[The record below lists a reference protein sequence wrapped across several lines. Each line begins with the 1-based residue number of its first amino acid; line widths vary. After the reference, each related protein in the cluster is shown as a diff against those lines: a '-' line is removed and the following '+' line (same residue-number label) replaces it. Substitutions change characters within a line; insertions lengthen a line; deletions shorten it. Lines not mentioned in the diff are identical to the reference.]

1 MTRRKERAI
10 KELYDVTEKIAQPEI
25 TPVLKGSCRIQ
36 GPVDEAEH
44 DNQKNT
50 GSFEAQ
56 KGFGRHYP
64 SGEDRM
70 RAGSG
75 TCNVCAT
82 PCSSCMHFNQAASFM
97 ESRPEFSDETSRG
110 KAVSRCSF
118 NDGEVI
124 CPFKRSSRAYNDRQP
139 TASETSNL
147 LSTSSSHDS
156 ISGNADSKATLR
168 TFDVSYASEDVD
180 MLLKSSSGGTSGD
193 DQPIL
198 KSQSIVDQTGI
209 TSSHSHFASDLGQR
223 TLSNQ
228 DEEQK
233 VLECHG
239 DNISCVSR
247 ANDANVQLVN
257 LNMDIDRKNVSCS
270 SASFNSFPQEG
281 IRKALNIENALSCV
295 ADLHCE
301 IQDSENNTRRPNIV
315 TMESVQKSLNFVASV
330 VPTRKSDSL
339 EMPSSKDVYPSRVSP
354 KVQSPYSHSQSGN
367 SVYHEA
373 DVKDLEENSSSH
385 AQGEPSECSTEH
397 VEASLTKSNSFL
409 ASVKIYPCLEGET
422 NLDNSRDPS
431 AETVKSSDQNQNV
444 EKSCASRE
452 VPDMHEPALQSEPV
466 DDSAGSDIV
475 EDDVKVCDICGD
487 AGREEL
493 LAFCSRCSDGAEH
506 TYCMQVMLD
515 KVPEGDWLCEECK
528 IKEETENQK
537 QDKVEIVLGS
547 SKAPYLNEKT
557 QNPGGIDTVSSK
569 VSLKLDVKET
579 DTEGNRITKVS
590 SSSFGSVKRHSD
602 NLEAASPAKR
612 QMLETSVASPKTSS
626 PDKKPVLLSRESSFK
641 SLDKGKVKT
650 PHQLGLPSSHS
661 ANSSHENVHSP
672 TTGPSSS
679 KNQSQLQSPRGNL
692 LKSNS
697 FNTLNSKPKVKLVQE
712 DVSQKKKVARDTVI
726 NDAKKE
732 GPVRMIGKS
741 ISFKTP
747 SSGRFNVTES
757 KVKMLSHNL
766 SCVEE
771 LKGLKQAKEWGLIE
785 RKNSFKSDRPLISSP
800 TAVSSVSTPKT
811 DQKVTSRGETTS
823 SLTSA
828 TNCRDMKSVQ
838 ADGKLNTSAKPT
850 SLANKGSENRNV
862 LAGSSEV
869 KRQSVVGT
877 PSSNGRCSS
886 TEQKP
891 IQVSTQDG
899 TTSSSWTADKSWSK
913 HDAVPHD
920 GLPQSPESLNQDAK
934 ARELFP
940 TGRPKQGVSVG
951 GQSIRCHKCKELG
964 HTAQSCP
971 VTKVSVFEASAEKSS
986 KEVTGKSFKLKEAVK
1001 AIMLKPPGMSRKNRL
1016 PEWLDELSMSS
1027 ADLSCEVSKDQL
1039 PTTSNCSRN
1048 LNSGEVTNDGQE
1060 IVRSSAADI
1069 SKTAVKSVMLKPP
1082 GMSRKN
1088 RLSEQLDELSM
1099 SSADLSYEVS
1109 KDQLPTP
1116 SNCSRNLNSG
1126 EVTNDGQE
1134 IVRSSA
1140 ADISKTAVKSVML
1153 KPPGMS
1159 RKNRLSEQLDEL
1171 SMSSADLSC
1180 EVSKDQLPTTLN
1192 CSRNLNSGEVTND
1205 GQESVR
1211 SSAADISKT
1220 AVKSVMLKPPGMSRK
1235 NRLSEQLDE
1244 LSMSSADLSCEVS
1257 KDQLPTTSNCSRN
1270 LNSGEVTNDGQEIV
1284 RSSAADISKTAVKA
1298 VTLKSPGMSRRNRLS
1313 EQLDELSMSS
1323 ADLSCEVSKDQ
1334 LPTTLNCSRNL
1345 NSGEV
1350 TNDDGQEIVRSS
1362 AADIS
1367 KTTTVNNLKQDIL
1380 KSTEATCSPR
1390 GASDV
1395 TISPISLDENK
1406 PSSSI
1411 TDLPRVESSVAI
1423 PSRISAIPEHDYIWQ
1438 GGFEVQ
1444 RSGILA
1450 DLCDGIQAYLSTCA
1464 SPKIPEVVK
1473 KLPRKV
1479 LLEEVPRL
1487 STWPRQFDENRATE
1501 DNVALYFFAK
1511 DLESY
1516 ERYYKGLLDKMIK
1529 NDLALKGN
1537 FNGIELLIFPSN
1549 QLPEKSQRWNMLFFL
1564 WGVFRGR
1571 RSNCSEQILGAQK
1584 KVSRSNPDV
1593 TIAYQGFAAGV
1604 TSVSQKVY
1612 LPGHKEDPNPLPS
1625 VMPAFTGSSSGMEVS
1640 KSMAS
1645 MELPFISSSG
1655 KLNGNGNCDS
1665 NMSSIDY
1672 KNLSSQ
1678 TNFNQHGNG
1687 LDSDPLSRLPIIN
1700 VQLST
1705 EKKVNSNTL
1714 KEQTDLEGGQ
1724 EVKVQSCLPATRQ
1737 NGNLYK
1743 GKMVPMHL
1751 DNSLDR
1757 ENSSSCSCKTP
1768 PFATSAQGLGGL
1780 RVKDEE
1786 KIQDKMQD
1794 GIKDEVRV
1802 QKKMKSEECFMDI
1815 KTTLKSEIQSD
1826 QKDKEHGGWEFNSKK
1841 QLHMNSALMIPQV
1854 PGETLSSR
1862 SQETT
1867 WMEKECMIT
1876 NGESELKKTK
1886 RCSSVVYDCN
1896 SSSDQSSFSEKF
1908 LPQVCDMGT
1917 GFSITEQQQQQQQ
1930 QFNGS
1935 YEAVENL
1942 RATER
1947 HFFPI
1952 DLGPAKDC
1960 KSRGTLEPLQVLSST
1975 NEDIMGSEVPNLELA
1990 LGAEKRPRKQAIF
2003 PWLVGIADKRNN
2015 RDKFPDPVTNN
2026 NDDDVSASLSLS
2038 LAFPFS
2044 NKEQTV
2050 KPVSK
2055 TEQLLPDA
2063 RHVNTSLFLFGGF
2076 SDA

>member
-1048 LNSGEVTNDGQE
+1048 LNSGEVTND
-1060 IVRSSAADI
+1060 
-1069 SKTAVKSVMLKPP
+1069 
-1082 GMSRKN
+1082 
-1088 RLSEQLDELSM
+1088 
-1099 SSADLSYEVS
+1099 
-1109 KDQLPTP
+1109 
-1116 SNCSRNLNSG
+1116 
-1126 EVTNDGQE
+1126 
-1134 IVRSSA
+1134 
-1140 ADISKTAVKSVML
+1140 
-1153 KPPGMS
+1153 
-1159 RKNRLSEQLDEL
+1159 
-1171 SMSSADLSC
+1171 
-1180 EVSKDQLPTTLN
+1180 
-1192 CSRNLNSGEVTND
+1192 
-1205 GQESVR
+1205 
-1211 SSAADISKT
+1211 
-1220 AVKSVMLKPPGMSRK
+1220 
-1235 NRLSEQLDE
+1235 
-1244 LSMSSADLSCEVS
+1244 
-1257 KDQLPTTSNCSRN
+1257 
-1270 LNSGEVTNDGQEIV
+1270 
-1284 RSSAADISKTAVKA
+1284 
-1298 VTLKSPGMSRRNRLS
+1298 
-1313 EQLDELSMSS
+1313 
-1323 ADLSCEVSKDQ
+1323 
-1334 LPTTLNCSRNL
+1334 
-1345 NSGEV
+1345 
-1350 TNDDGQEIVRSS
+1350 DGQEIVRSS